1 MAKKNSGSTAPAVI
15 ETTVVEEKQF
25 LNWAE
30 KGYAVQPLTLDMLER
45 TQHEN
50 DTKGKPVQ
58 GIYHFA
64 LINEIL
70 QMANN
75 YGLKVEVYD
84 MFAAQ
89 NRHKYM
95 PGVSVIKQ
103 IEDQYGERAVEA
115 HILRRVFAN
124 MYIHNYD
131 TDEVTTGLSV
141 AFHQNGIQV
150 GMGPN
155 VKICHNQCLLNPK
168 LYAATYGD
176 RKQTVENL
184 IQTVGMWFEESSTLS
199 KRDIEMMN
207 AMKSLVIPKPLA
219 MEMIGRLTA
228 IRVMNDVATQSII
241 HQNNQYPLNQGQI
254 SEFTENVLVQY
265 AYGNDVTL
273 WDFYNHGNCL
283 YKANRMDIPQ
293 VIPQNRAFV
302 LFLVKF
308 LSKQLQ
314 EKLSFDINEDY
325 MQLPSA
331 EV

>member
-30 KGYAVQPLTLDMLER
+30 KGYGVQPLTLDMLER

-58 GIYHFA
+58 GIYHFT
-64 LINEIL
+64 LINQIL
-70 QMANN
+70 EMAKN
-75 YGLKVEVYD
+75 YGLTVEVYD

-131 TDEVTTGLSV
+131 TDEITTGLSV

-168 LYAATYGD
+168 LYASTYGD
-176 RKQTVENL
+176 HKMTVENL
-184 IQTVGMWFEESSTLS
+184 IQTIGVWFEDSLVLS
-199 KRDIEMMN
+199 KRDVEMMT
-207 AMKSLVIPKPLA
+207 AMQNLVITKPVA

-228 IRVMNDVATQSII
+228 IRVMNDTAAPVI
-241 HQNNQYPLNQGQI
+241 HQNCQYPLNQGQI
-254 SEFTENVLVQY
+254 SEFTELVLKQY
-265 AYGNDVTL
+265 AYKDEVTL
-273 WDFYNHGNCL
+273 WDFYNQGNCL

-293 VIPQNRAFV
+293 ILPQNRAFV

-308 LSKQLQ
+308 LAKPLQ
-314 EKLSFDINEDY
+314 QRLSFDINEEY